1 MSTNYNFIPT
11 TLTTVEDV
19 TTDIELPI
27 FKELAYDFKT
37 GQLKLKGDSYYY
49 VEKNEALKVW
59 IYKALFSSRYTY
71 LAYSTDYG
79 NEIYTLFGRY
89 LKGDLL
95 YSELRRMIEEC
106 LLCNPYLL
114 SISDF
119 TVEQDGSIVVCTFG
133 VNTVYGYVAQS
144 YNYEV

>member
-1 MSTNYNFIPT
+1 MSTNYSFIPT

-27 FKELAYDFKT
+27 FKELAYDFET

-95 YSELRRMIEEC
+95 Y
-106 LLCNPYLL
+106 
-114 SISDF
+114 
-119 TVEQDGSIVVCTFG
+119 
-133 VNTVYGYVAQS
+133 
-144 YNYEV
+144 